1 MNNYYKF
8 NSFLIILI
16 SFLLLGS
23 LAAGAQEKF
32 TAPELLISAAELKEK
47 LEDGSENLK
56 IIDVRSSA
64 RYLLG
69 HLPDAAHMWGDD
81 LSAVQGWVPELI
93 PEAAAFSEVAREKG
107 INNDSEIIIYGKHD
121 SPWPARLWFI
131 FKVYAHQD
139 VRILRGGYQAWN
151 REDYETEI
159 LPYNPED
166 GNFEVSDVR
175 NEWLINSDTIAENLD
190 NDDFLVLDTRTE
202 AEYTGEETNSAAPR
216 KGRIP
221 GSIHLEWSS
230 VLDEEGNY
238 KSAAEIYRIF
248 QEAGVTRDKEVIA
261 VLSHNGVR
269 AAHTFFTLRLLD
281 YNNIKLYDEAWV
293 GWSNRSDLPVEMN

>member
-81 LSAVQGWVPELI
+81 LSAVQGLSLI
-93 PEAAAFSEVAREKG
+93 H
-107 INNDSEIIIYGKHD
+107 I
-121 SPWPARLWFI
+121 
-131 FKVYAHQD
+131 
-139 VRILRGGYQAWN
+139 
-151 REDYETEI
+151 
-159 LPYNPED
+159 
-166 GNFEVSDVR
+166 
-175 NEWLINSDTIAENLD
+175 
-190 NDDFLVLDTRTE
+190 
-202 AEYTGEETNSAAPR
+202 
-216 KGRIP
+216 
-221 GSIHLEWSS
+221 
-230 VLDEEGNY
+230 
-238 KSAAEIYRIF
+238 
-248 QEAGVTRDKEVIA
+248 
-261 VLSHNGVR
+261 
-269 AAHTFFTLRLLD
+269 
-281 YNNIKLYDEAWV
+281 
-293 GWSNRSDLPVEMN
+293 

>member
-16 SFLLLGS
+16 SILLLFS
-23 LAAGAQEKF
+23 LSTAAQEKF
-32 TAPELLISAAELKEK
+32 AASELLISAAELNGK
-47 LEDGSENLK
+47 LEAGSENLK

-69 HLPDAAHMWGDD
+69 HLPDAVHMWGDD

-93 PEAAAFSEVAREKG
+93 PEAPEFNEIAQEKG
-107 INNDSEIIIYGKHD
+107 INNDSEIIIYGEKD

-139 VRILRGGYQAWN
+139 VRILRGGYQVWN
-151 REDYETEI
+151 REDYETEM
-159 LPYNPED
+159 LPYNPEK

-190 NDDFLVLDTRTE
+190 NDNFFVLDTRTE
-202 AEYTGEETNSAAPR
+202 AEYKGEETNTAAPR

-221 GSIHLEWSS
+221 GSIHLEWTA

-238 KSAAEIYRIF
+238 KSAAEITALF
-248 QEAGVTRDKEVIA
+248 QEAGVNKNLETIA

-269 AAHTFFTLRLLD
+269 AAHTFFTLQLLG
-281 YNNIKLYDEAWV
+281 YENVKLYDESWV
-293 GWSNRSDLPVEMN
+293 GWSNRSDLPVKMN